1 MRFLSGLPLLVLGG
15 LPLASSQ
22 DSNVVPVVEAR
33 QLQTIGVSTSG
44 KSSTT
49 SAKSSSSSTSSSATS
64 TSTSSSKSSSQIT
77 TTSKSTS
84 TPTSTGY
91 DMVITTIFTQ
101 PTDCVGGLT
110 EVALATDQV
119 WLNIINPVPTETLT
133 SCYPS
138 QFYSSAIATASL
150 PAFSQLV
157 CPYNWETYNINA
169 TYIICCP
176 NGFGFY
182 APYYTNTERPGLDAV
197 CTSSIWPNILMDI
210 TSYDATALATVIAT
224 SAGVNGSLVLATP
237 FDGNKATAVVTST
250 SSSSS
255 STSRSSSTSPTTS
268 TKVPSTTT
276 SSSTKTSSSS
286 TSSKS
291 STSTKVSST
300 TTSSSTKT
308 SSSTTSSKSSTSKT
322 STTTSATLTAISQLP
337 TCGQTCFSNML
348 AQYSALGCA
357 TANPSCLCR
366 NANFGYGL
374 IDCSNGACGT
384 AVASTVIAFES
395 AYCSSAIAAS
405 TTYPTTTTATATAT
419 ISGISSL
426 PTCGQTCFNNMLAE
440 YATLGCAAADVVC
453 MCSNVNFGYGVHDC
467 ATAACNTADAS
478 TVIAFESAYCASA
491 TATVTAA
498 PTATGIASL
507 PSCGQT
513 CFNNMLAQYSA
524 LGCASADPACLC
536 SNVNFGYGVR
546 DCSNG
551 ACGTAV
557 ASTVIAFESAYC
569 ASATAA
575 AATS

>member
-1 MRFLSGLPLLVLGG
+1 MRFLSGLPLLLLGG

-44 KSSTT
+44 ATSTSSTT
-49 SAKSSSSSTSSSATS
+49 
-64 TSTSSSKSSSQIT
+64 TSTSSSTASTSSSSSSSQIT
-77 TTSKSTS
+77 PTSNPTLTS
-84 TPTSTGY
+84 TPTLTGY

-101 PTDCVGGLT
+101 STQCSYGLT
-110 EVALATDQV
+110 EGPLATDQV
-119 WLNIINPVPTETLT
+119 WQNLINPVPTETLT

-138 QFYSSAIATASL
+138 QFYSSALATVSL

-157 CPYNWETYNINA
+157 CPYDWETYNINT

-176 NGFGFY
+176 NGFGFF
-182 APYYTNTERPGLDAV
+182 APYYNSTERPGLNAV

-210 TSYDATALATVIAT
+210 TSYDATGLATVIAT
-224 SAGVNGSLVLATP
+224 SAGVNGALVLATP
-237 FDGNKATAVVTST
+237 FDGNMATAVVTS

-255 STSRSSSTSPTTS
+255 STSSTTS
-268 TKVPSTTT
+268 TKTLPTT
-276 SSSTKTSSSS
+276 SSIPKSTSSS
-286 TSSKS
+286 TSSTS
-291 STSTKVSST
+291 STSTII
-300 TTSSSTKT
+300 
-308 SSSTTSSKSSTSKT
+308 STTSPTP
-322 STTTSATLTAISQLP
+322 TAISQLP
-337 TCGQTCFSNML
+337 TCGQTCFSNLL

-357 TANPSCLCR
+357 TADPSCLCR
-366 NANFGYGL
+366 NVNFGYGI

-384 AVASTVIAFES
+384 DVASTVIAFET

-405 TTYPTTTTATATAT
+405 TTYPTTVTATTTATV
-419 ISGISSL
+419 SGISSL
-426 PTCGQTCFNNMLAE
+426 PSCGQTCFDNMLAE

-453 MCSNVNFGYGVHDC
+453 LCSNVNFGYGVHDC
-467 ATAACNTADAS
+467 ATAACDTADAS
-478 TVIAFESAYCASA
+478 TVIAFESAYCASVTA
-491 TATVTAA
+491 TATSVVA
-498 PTATGIASL
+498 TATGIASL

-513 CFNNMLAQYSA
+513 CFDNMLAQYSE